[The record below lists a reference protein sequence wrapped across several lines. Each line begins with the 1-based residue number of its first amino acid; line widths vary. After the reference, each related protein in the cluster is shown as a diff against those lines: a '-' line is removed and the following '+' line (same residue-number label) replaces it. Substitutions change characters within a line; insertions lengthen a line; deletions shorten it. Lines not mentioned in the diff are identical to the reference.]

1 MAADRTVGAGSTL
14 ELALHGPDPGPE
26 LDALREALTAAG
38 ASSVDQVW
46 LTAPGSEQRVAE
58 LVQVCTLLVAGV
70 VDVLAVVEAVR
81 GWLAG
86 RREAAARQVT
96 PAGADDVVPS
106 VVITDGERRLE
117 ITYPSD
123 RAQSD
128 AISLF
133 LQQTQQPRLP
143 PQDGR

>member
-1 MAADRTVGAGSTL
+1 MAAEPTVGPGSTL

-26 LDALREALTAAG
+26 LAALHEALTAAG
-38 ASSVDQVW
+38 AASVDQVR
-46 LTAPGSEQRVAE
+46 LTAPSSDQRVAE
-58 LVQVCTLLVAGV
+58 LVQVCTLLVGGA
-70 VDVLAVVEAVR
+70 VDVVSIVEAVR

-86 RREAAARQVT
+86 RREAAARQPV

-106 VVITDGERRLE
+106 VVITIGDQRLE

-128 AISLF
+128 AIARF
-133 LQQTQQPRLP
+133 LDLHR
-143 PQDGR
+143 QDGR

>member
-1 MAADRTVGAGSTL
+1 MAAEPTVGAGSTL

-26 LDALREALTAAG
+26 LATLHEALTAAG
-38 ASSVDQVW
+38 AASVDQLR
-46 LTAPGSEQRVAE
+46 LTAPASDQRVAE
-58 LVQVCTLLVAGV
+58 LVQVCTLLVGGA
-70 VDVLAVVEAVR
+70 VDVVSIVEAVR

-86 RREAAARQVT
+86 RREAAARQPA

-106 VVITDGERRLE
+106 VVITIGDQRLE

-128 AISLF
+128 AIARF
-133 LQQTQQPRLP
+133 LDLHR
-143 PQDGR
+143 QDGR